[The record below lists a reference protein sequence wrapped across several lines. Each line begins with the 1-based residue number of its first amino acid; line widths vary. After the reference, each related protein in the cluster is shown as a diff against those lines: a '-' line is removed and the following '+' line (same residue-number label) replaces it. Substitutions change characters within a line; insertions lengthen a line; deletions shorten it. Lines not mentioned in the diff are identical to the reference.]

1 VVNNLS
7 EVFNRYILD
16 VRKKPIRTMIE
27 GIKNKMMTR
36 NHEKRVGAAT
46 AGWEITPHFTEMLE
60 LSKKYSRFC
69 TPRIADIGLWQVT
82 NRKGDATHAVNLEAR
97 TCGCRRWD
105 VTGMPCNH
113 AVSAIIKAKQT
124 PEDYVSN
131 FFKKEMYAEAF
142 KPVIYPVPG
151 QHDWTKTNTPDI
163 IPPQFYITKGRN
175 QEKRRKGKFEVPKPK
190 ENSRMGTITCSNC
203 KLQGHKY
210 TSCTHALR
218 PDLLIRKNKHVV
230 W

>member
-1 VVNNLS
+1 
-7 EVFNRYILD
+7 
-16 VRKKPIRTMIE
+16 
-27 GIKNKMMTR
+27 
-36 NHEKRVGAAT
+36 
-46 AGWEITPHFTEMLE
+46 
-60 LSKKYSRFC
+60 
-69 TPRIADIGLWQVT
+69 
-82 NRKGDATHAVNLEAR
+82 
-97 TCGCRRWD
+97 
-105 VTGMPCNH
+105 MPCNH

-124 PEDYVSN
+124 PEDYVST
-131 FFKKEMYAEAF
+131 FFKKEMYVEAF

-210 TSCTHALR
+210 TSCTQALR

-230 W
+230 WKTLYIFLQFILFKL